1 MRLMTFLIWIS
12 IILSINDKP
21 KCLNCSN
28 ENDFSVLVIT
38 ETEGWVHDSIEAGL
52 KLIKYLGDKNRF
64 NVYHSNDSRVIN
76 YSNLK
81 SIKTLIFLNTTEDIL
96 SEDEQVVMQKFIQN
110 GNGFVG
116 VHSASD
122 TEYEWKWYGELVGAY
137 FKSHP
142 EGTTNAKIIKIE
154 NGRFSKHLNPVWEVE
169 DEWYNFNY
177 TNADINVVLE
187 LDEKSYYGGENGDYH
202 PITWYHT
209 YDGGRSFYTGL
220 GHLKEVYSNKMFIKL
235 LEQGILYA
243 SFKD

>member
-1 MRLMTFLIWIS
+1 MRLMTFLIFIS
-12 IILSINDKP
+12 IISSINEKP

-38 ETEGWVHDSIEAGL
+38 ETDGWVHDSIEAGL

-96 SEDEQVVMQKFIQN
+96 SEDEQVVMQKFIQS

-122 TEYEWKWYGELVGAY
+122 TEYQWKWYGELVGAY

-154 NGRFSKHLNPVWEVE
+154 NGRFSKHLNPIWEVE

-177 TNADINVVLE
+177 TNDDINVVLE

-202 PITWYHT
+202 PITWYHS

-220 GHLKEVYSNKMFIKL
+220 GHLKEVYSNKMFIEL

-243 SFKD
+243 SFID

>member
-1 MRLMTFLIWIS
+1 MRLMTFLILIS
-12 IILSINDKP
+12 IISSINEKP

-64 NVYHSNDSRVIN
+64 NVYHSDNSRVIN

-96 SEDEQVVMQKFIQN
+96 SEDEQVEMQKFIQN

-154 NGRFSKHLNPVWEVE
+154 NGRFSKHLNLVWEVE

-177 TNADINVVLE
+177 TNDDINVVLE

-202 PITWYHT
+202 PITWYHS

-220 GHLKEVYSNKMFIKL
+220 GHLKEVYSNKMFIEL

-243 SFKD
+243 SFID

>member
-1 MRLMTFLIWIS
+1 MRLMTFLIFIS
-12 IILSINDKP
+12 IISSINEKP

-38 ETEGWVHDSIEAGL
+38 ETDGWVHDSIEAGL
-52 KLIKYLGDKNRF
+52 ELIKYLGDKNRF
-64 NVYHSNDSRVIN
+64 NVYHSDNSRVIN

-96 SEDEQVVMQKFIQN
+96 SEDEQVVMQKFIQS
-110 GNGFVG
+110 GKGFVG

-122 TEYEWKWYGELVGAY
+122 TEYQWKWYGELVGAY

-154 NGRFSKHLNPVWEVE
+154 NGRFSKHLNPIWEVE

-220 GHLKEVYSNKMFIKL
+220 GHLKEVYSNKMFIEL

-243 SFKD
+243 SFID

>member
-1 MRLMTFLIWIS
+1 MRLMTFLIFIS
-12 IILSINDKP
+12 IISSINEKP

-38 ETEGWVHDSIEAGL
+38 ETDGWVHDSIEAGL
-52 KLIKYLGDKNRF
+52 ELIKYLGDKNRF
-64 NVYHSNDSRVIN
+64 NVYHSDNSRVIN

-96 SEDEQVVMQKFIQN
+96 SEDEQVVMQKFIQS
-110 GNGFVG
+110 GKGFVG

-122 TEYEWKWYGELVGAY
+122 TEYKWKWYGELVGAY

-154 NGRFSKHLNPVWEVE
+154 NGRFSKHLNPIWEVE

-177 TNADINVVLE
+177 TNDDINVVLE

-202 PITWYHT
+202 PITWYHS

-243 SFKD
+243 SFID

>member
-1 MRLMTFLIWIS
+1 MRLMTFLILIS
-12 IILSINDKP
+12 IISSINEKP

-38 ETEGWVHDSIEAGL
+38 ETEGSVHDSIEAGL
-52 KLIKYLGDKNRF
+52 KLIKCLGDKNRF

-96 SEDEQVVMQKFIQN
+96 SEDEQVVMQKFIQS

-122 TEYEWKWYGELVGAY
+122 TEYQWKWYGELVGAY

-202 PITWYHT
+202 PITWYHS

-220 GHLKEVYSNKMFIKL
+220 GHLKEVYSNKMFIEL

-243 SFKD
+243 SFID

>member
-1 MRLMTFLIWIS
+1 MRLMTFLIFIS
-12 IILSINDKP
+12 IISSINEKP

-38 ETEGWVHDSIEAGL
+38 ETDGWVHDSIEAGL
-52 KLIKYLGDKNRF
+52 ELIKYLGDKNRF
-64 NVYHSNDSRVIN
+64 NVYHSDNSRVIN

-96 SEDEQVVMQKFIQN
+96 SEDEQVVMQKFIQS
-110 GNGFVG
+110 GKGFVG

-122 TEYEWKWYGELVGAY
+122 TEYKWKWYGELVGAY

-154 NGRFSKHLNPVWEVE
+154 NGRFSKHLNPIWEVE

-177 TNADINVVLE
+177 TNDDINVVLE

-202 PITWYHT
+202 PITWYHS

-220 GHLKEVYSNKMFIKL
+220 GHLKEVYSNKMFIEL

-243 SFKD
+243 SFID

>member
-1 MRLMTFLIWIS
+1 MRLMTFLIFIS
-12 IILSINDKP
+12 IISSSNEKP

-38 ETEGWVHDSIEAGL
+38 ETDGWVHDSIEAGL
-52 KLIKYLGDKNRF
+52 ELIKYLGDKNRF
-64 NVYHSNDSRVIN
+64 NVYHSDNSRVIN

-81 SIKTLIFLNTTEDIL
+81 NIKTLIFLNTTEDIL
-96 SEDEQVVMQKFIQN
+96 SEDEQVVMQKFIQS

-154 NGRFSKHLNPVWEVE
+154 NGRFSKHLNPIWEVE

-177 TNADINVVLE
+177 TNDDINVVLE

-202 PITWYHT
+202 PITWYHS

-220 GHLKEVYSNKMFIKL
+220 GHLKEVYSNKMFIEL

-243 SFKD
+243 SFID

>member
-1 MRLMTFLIWIS
+1 MRLMTFLIFMS
-12 IILSINDKP
+12 IISSINEKP

-38 ETEGWVHDSIEAGL
+38 ETDGWVHDSIEAGL
-52 KLIKYLGDKNRF
+52 ELIKYLGDKNRF
-64 NVYHSNDSRVIN
+64 NVYHSDNSRVIN

-96 SEDEQVVMQKFIQN
+96 SEDEQVVMQKFIQS
-110 GNGFVG
+110 GKGFVG

-154 NGRFSKHLNPVWEVE
+154 NGRFSKHLNPIWEVE

-177 TNADINVVLE
+177 TNSDINVVLE

-202 PITWYHT
+202 PITWYHS

-220 GHLKEVYSNKMFIKL
+220 GHLKEVYSNKMFIEL

-243 SFKD
+243 SFID